1 MTFPARAVP
10 VLVTLALL
18 VPAAAACTDRRDRHC
33 DDRALTPAAAL
44 SAVQRPGAGGHGGSG
59 GHGRGSVGKPNPHS
73 NPHHESSSRC
83 H

>member
-1 MTFPARAVP
+1 MMFPARAMP

-18 VPAAAACTDRRDRHC
+18 VPAAGSCTDRRDRHC

-44 SAVQRPGAGGHGGSG
+44 SAVQRPGPGGHG
-59 GHGRGSVGKPNPHS
+59 HGSVGKPNPHPNFRQHHGS
-73 NPHHESSSRC
+73 NSRC

>member
-1 MTFPARAVP
+1 MTFPARAMP
-10 VLVTLALL
+10 VLITLALL

-44 SAVQRPGAGGHGGSG
+44 SAVQRPGPGGHGH
-59 GHGRGSVGKPNPHS
+59 GHGSVGKPNPHS
-73 NPHHESSSRC
+73 HPQQHHGSSSRC

>member
-1 MTFPARAVP
+1 MTFPARAMP

-44 SAVQRPGAGGHGGSG
+44 SAVQRPGPG
-59 GHGRGSVGKPNPHS
+59 GRGHSGVGKPNPHP
-73 NPHHESSSRC
+73 NPQHHGSSSRC
-83 H
+83 R

>member
-33 DDRALTPAAAL
+33 DDLALTPAAAL
-44 SAVQRPGAGGHGGSG
+44 SAKQRPGAG

-73 NPHHESSSRC
+73 HHGSSSRC

>member
-1 MTFPARAVP
+1 MTFPARAMP

-44 SAVQRPGAGGHGGSG
+44 SAVHRPAPGGHGT
-59 GHGRGSVGKPNPHS
+59 VGKPHPRSRHQPHS
-73 NPHHESSSRC
+73 GTRSHC
-83 H
+83 HD